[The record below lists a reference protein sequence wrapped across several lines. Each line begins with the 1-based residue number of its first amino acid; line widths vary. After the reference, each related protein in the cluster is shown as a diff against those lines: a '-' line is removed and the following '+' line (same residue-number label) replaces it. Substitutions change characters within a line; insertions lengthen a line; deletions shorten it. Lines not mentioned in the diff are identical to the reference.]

1 MTPMPARKNTE
12 TSTIAERMAN
22 FAIETGEG
30 MTRLDLKRQGFTEE
44 EIEAFS
50 HEAAIIVAER
60 TTRRVA

>member
-1 MTPMPARKNTE
+1 MPAKKNTE

-44 EIEAFS
+44 EIDNFS

-60 TTRRVA
+60 STRRVA